1 MTFLHPLILMR
12 VLASALTLG
21 IHTVG
26 AAVAPPHA
34 NKEAAVPMGIH
45 KIKHVVMIMQENR
58 SFDTYFGTYPGADG
72 FPMAAGK
79 PDVCVPDP
87 QHGGCIA
94 PFLNEKDVNQG
105 GPHGEN
111 AALTDIDGGRMD
123 GFVASAEAEHERK
136 CVNSLEPNCVS
147 AEGASREVM
156 GYHDGGQI
164 PNYWAYA
171 KNFVL
176 QDHMFESDIGWSLPE
191 HLYMVSGWSA
201 KCSIPTNAMS
211 CASAPQS
218 PESVPEFSKTGAEPT
233 YPWTDLTYLL
243 HKHQVNWGYY
253 VYAGGE
259 PDCVN
264 DEESTCSSVPTQNAS
279 TPEIWNPLP
288 YFTDVHEDSQ
298 LANVQSLTGFYNAA
312 KAGTLPSVSWVI
324 PNDKASEHPP
334 AKISEGQTYVTT
346 LVNAIMRSPDW
357 SSTAIFLSWDDWG
370 GFYDNVLPPVA
381 DQNGFGLRVPGLVIS
396 PYARYGYVDHQTLS
410 HDSYLKFIEDD
421 FLEGERLNPATDGR
435 PDSRPDV
442 RESLPQVGNLVKD
455 FNFNQ
460 PPAPPFLLPTDPSPW
475 SIPTGFRLFD
485 SGTPLRQTP
494 RLHHG
499 TVATSLTCNL
509 RCRVRISGYVA
520 IPRASAARVS
530 LRPRQLTFS
539 GTRAV
544 NLALAGRRPQAL
556 VAVLS
561 SQQKPTQAV
570 LRVTATSLSAPQST
584 VTTGLRVTL
593 MP

>member
-1 MTFLHPLILMR
+1 M
-12 VLASALTLG
+12 
-21 IHTVG
+21 
-26 AAVAPPHA
+26 
-34 NKEAAVPMGIH
+34 
-45 KIKHVVMIMQENR
+45 
-58 SFDTYFGTYPGADG
+58 
-72 FPMAAGK
+72 
-79 PDVCVPDP
+79 
-87 QHGGCIA
+87 
-94 PFLNEKDVNQG
+94 
-105 GPHGEN
+105 
-111 AALTDIDGGRMD
+111 
-123 GFVASAEAEHERK
+123 
-136 CVNSLEPNCVS
+136 
-147 AEGASREVM
+147 
-156 GYHDGGQI
+156 
-164 PNYWAYA
+164 
-171 KNFVL
+171 
-176 QDHMFESDIGWSLPE
+176 
-191 HLYMVSGWSA
+191 
-201 KCSIPTNAMS
+201 
-211 CASAPQS
+211 
-218 PESVPEFSKTGAEPT
+218 
-233 YPWTDLTYLL
+233 
-243 HKHQVNWGYY
+243 NWGYY

-288 YFTDVHEDSQ
+288 YFTDVHEDNQ
-298 LANVQSLTGFYNAA
+298 VANVQSLTGFYNAA
-312 KAGTLPSVSWVI
+312 KSGTLPSVSWVI
-324 PNDKASEHPP
+324 PNDKTSEHPP

-381 DQNGFGLRVPGLVIS
+381 DQNGFGPRVPGLVIS

-460 PPAPPFLLPTDPSPW
+460 PPAPPFLLPTDPAPW

-544 NLALAGRRPQAL
+544 NLALAGQRPQAL

-561 SQQKPTQAV
+561 SLRKPTQAV

-593 MP
+593 KP